1 MRSTKVRDHDP
12 DEEKM
17 SKFSL
22 SPVRAAG
29 DAEGQSIR
37 RMVYEQLR
45 EAIMSAELLPGS
57 SVSENELATTLH
69 VSRTPLREAIQRLRS
84 EGLIR
89 VVPQVGTFIEKL
101 DLSHI
106 CEALFM
112 REAVECAAMAKLGST
127 LPDGAI
133 QGLEQI
139 VAAHHRAIDNNDAAD
154 TMMRDAEFHRA
165 LFSLAGVPG
174 VWRYVIEAREM
185 HRRVRIL
192 SRAERRFD
200 AARRS
205 ANHHLEIVR
214 ELAAGRP
221 DCAIA
226 KLREHIRMNVQFA
239 IELAEM
245 YPEYFTESPPPNYYG
260 QRQ

>member
-1 MRSTKVRDHDP
+1 MPKS
-12 DEEKM
+12 
-17 SKFSL
+17 SL
-22 SPVRAAG
+22 GPVRTTG

-37 RMVYEQLR
+37 RQVYEQLR
-45 EAIMSAELLPGS
+45 EAILSAELLPGS
-57 SVSENELATTLH
+57 TVSENELASTLH

-106 CEALFM
+106 CDALFM
-112 REAVECAAMAKLGST
+112 REAVECAAMARLASA
-127 LPDGAI
+127 LPEDAL
-133 QGLEQI
+133 QGLEEI
-139 VAAHHRAIDNNDAAD
+139 VAAHHRAIDENDVAA
-154 TMMRDAEFHRA
+154 TMMKDAEFHRA
-165 LFSLAGVPG
+165 LFELAGVPG

-200 AARRS
+200 ATRRS
-205 ANHHLEIVR
+205 ANHHLEILR

-226 KLREHIRMNVQFA
+226 KLREHVRMNVQFA

-245 YPEYFTESPPPNYYG
+245 YPEYFTEQRAPSYYG
-260 QRQ
+260 QWN